1 LGRQVRR
8 ISGTE
13 LGTRLD
19 TKLEMILEIEPVSV
33 LEASLE
39 MALTT
44 APETK

>member
-1 LGRQVRR
+1 
-8 ISGTE
+8 
-13 LGTRLD
+13 
-19 TKLEMILEIEPVSV
+19 MILEIEPVSV